1 MKPLV
6 GFLDHSYMKTNK
18 STTAP
23 KGPGSLLAAI
33 PHLLGFVPINS
44 LVLVALDLQKN
55 QVVLAMRLDLSDF
68 SDEQIVEQAMM
79 GLGDAQA
86 SVQIDS
92 VLSVIYSERD
102 FITFRSMAADLIK
115 AQAEVC
121 DPQDP
126 MWVSNG
132 RYGSIL
138 CENDSCCPSEGYE
151 LPVDTSLEKLK
162 LISAG
167 KSVLQ
172 SRQVI
177 EDYFAPTKENA
188 KLTKALK
195 KLRAAQQ
202 RSRKENWNENLYNRA
217 LVNLLDDSSDL
228 NELAQSEIILI
239 TEIIDLRDKL
249 ISEVLGEIQI
259 AQEPL
264 SLLHLIKTRLLPL
277 IQGAADDQAKGVLAV
292 LAIWMWQLG
301 EAVWAES
308 AINHSLALDPGYR
321 LSLLT
326 MSALKSGLP
335 PWKFADC
342 FGPTG

>member
-1 MKPLV
+1 VCFYSDKD
-6 GFLDHSYMKTNK
+6 FKIYR
-18 STTAP
+18 
-23 KGPGSLLAAI
+23 
-33 PHLLGFVPINS
+33 S
-44 LVLVALDLQKN
+44 LV
-55 QVVLAMRLDLSDF
+55 
-68 SDEQIVEQAMM
+68 
-79 GLGDAQA
+79 
-86 SVQIDS
+86 
-92 VLSVIYSERD
+92 
-102 FITFRSMAADLIK
+102 ADLIK

-121 DPQDP
+121 QPQDP
-126 MWVSNG
+126 IWVLDG

-138 CENDSCCPSEGYE
+138 RQNQECCPPEGYE
-151 LPVDTSLEKLK
+151 LPADTSIEKLK

-172 SRQVI
+172 SRKVI
-177 EDYFAPTKENA
+177 EDYFAPTQENLR
-188 KLTKALK
+188 LTKALK
-195 KLRAAQQ
+195 KLRAAQH
-202 RSRKENWNENLYNRA
+202 RSHKTNWNLNLYNRV
-217 LVNLLDDSSDL
+217 LVNLLDAGGEL
-228 NELAQSEIILI
+228 NELAQSEIILV

-277 IQGAADDQAKGVLAV
+277 IQGANGDQAKGALAV

-308 AINHSLALDPGYR
+308 ALNRSLELDGSYR

-326 MSALKSGLP
+326 MSALKSGLA